1 MNERWLPALGLG
13 ALLLIVPMLLCVG
26 LSGDDDEGTPERPPR
41 SRVTSDDDELVDE
54 AEPEAVEDELV
65 EEDEIE
71 DEAEREPPM
80 GERELYGVVRD
91 ADGEVVPGA
100 EVMRQGGSR
109 YDETNEQGRYELG
122 SLPAAEL
129 VLTVRAPGYRLA
141 EVTVP
146 DGVNDGR
153 ERVDVTLEDG
163 ARPGGV
169 VVDPEGRPVR
179 GAEVA
184 CEDGEDEQTETNGY
198 GRFELSEAALG
209 CPARATHGSH
219 GASAQVT
226 LVAGP
231 DNRLALTTPG
241 SIRGVVVDPEG
252 RPVTTFLV
260 AVASY
265 MDASGQPG
273 PATYRQTF
281 SHPQG
286 KFTMSQLAAGR
297 YVLEIARRGAEVRTK
312 AIEVKPG
319 GEAAVVRVVME

>member
-129 VLTVRAPGYRLA
+129 VLTVRAPGYRL
-141 EVTVP
+141 
-146 DGVNDGR
+146 
-153 ERVDVTLEDG
+153 
-163 ARPGGV
+163 
-169 VVDPEGRPVR
+169 
-179 GAEVA
+179 AEVA